1 MAVLLG
7 SVMLPLTAT
16 LVTLSTPAAV
26 HAAGPSR
33 IGSRALPHEPAA
45 AAAAR
50 AAAQAR
56 VDTARAAVETG
67 RVEAAV
73 IAAAGLGGLIAQP
86 VYVASDPV
94 PPKTPAAI
102 AGSVGHL
109 LAAERVAAALVRSAV
124 RPGTSLPPS
133 LLATI
138 LHADGAVEYP
148 WPGDA
153 TATSAWH
160 AAQQAVAELGA
171 SIDRAR
177 ILSGALTVAAAIDSE
192 LPALESYA
200 ATLAPSHL
208 AVSGCDVVDD
218 TPLLCIG
225 GNGDNTYTQDEALLI
240 DLGGNN
246 TYHNSAGG
254 ADLGGLVSG
263 NPGSG
268 NGLPVSVNIDLGG
281 GNDTYSLTGTTSSGA
296 GVAQG
301 AGNTGIGILVD
312 DGGNNTYAVTAAP
325 GAGLAV
331 PGPGVAAGQGWG
343 EDGGIGVLED
353 LGSGNDTYL
362 LDSTGQ
368 GDAVAGQGAGSFGVG
383 VLTHHGGGSDTFRA
397 LAHRDAYLT
406 DKGLLRIG
414 GGIAVAQGYASAGGA
429 IFNDGGGTNTMTA
442 AVSSSIPADT
452 SQPLYQPVVVNREL
466 FPGQVFAGGVGYLGG
481 GAVALTGPG
490 SDTWA
495 VTANATAPY
504 TDIWDATGLGY
515 GIAGFGA
522 LDAEGQG
529 DSYTLA
535 ATTHAD
541 RRVTVA
547 DGCGCTGANAT
558 AAGGEPIT
566 VQGQPFNGMR
576 FPSVM
581 TGGLGYGTAEG
592 GIGYLH
598 DTGAG
603 NRFVLAAT
611 ATAEAVANDQRSATG
626 PGDETSATATSGVTT
641 SDGEGTGDGSGE
653 GFLVD
658 DGGHDTYLA
667 ITTSQAAA
675 SAQALSPGVTLSGRA
690 TSDPA
695 HTPGFDLNDAQ
706 AASAYGFGSYGELID
721 GGGSNAFSARSIY
734 GAVADPPTEEVGP
747 TPADVPGRFQAA
759 VTGSGAD
766 AVNPDGSAAYL
777 YDDGGGPSTYLA
789 DPYRTP
795 CVGVRGQGVW
805 VDCDPAD
812 YGLTGI
818 GITPTGPAASVPE
831 TPWPGGLLAGAAGV
845 VALAVRRRRRGR
857 TRPPTVAQQ
866 RRRIP

>member
-7 SVMLPLTAT
+7 GMMLPLTAT
-16 LVTLSTPAAV
+16 VTALTMPAAV
-26 HAAGPSR
+26 HAAGLAT

-50 AAAQAR
+50 ATAQAR
-56 VDTARAAVETG
+56 VDTVRTAVATG

-86 VYVASDPV
+86 VEVGSDPV
-94 PPKTPAAI
+94 PPGTPAAI
-102 AGSVGHL
+102 AGPVGHL

-124 RPGTSLPPS
+124 RPGTALPAS

-153 TATSAWH
+153 TRTSAWH

-171 SIDRAR
+171 SIDRTR
-177 ILSGALTVAAAIDSE
+177 ILSGALTVAAAIDST
-192 LPALESYA
+192 LSALEAYA
-200 ATLAPSHL
+200 ATLAPTGV
-208 AVSGCDVVDD
+208 AVSGCDVVDE
-218 TPLLCIG
+218 TPVLCIG
-225 GNGDNTYTQDEALLI
+225 GSGDNTYTQDEALLI
-240 DLGGNN
+240 DLGGDN

-254 ADLGGLVSG
+254 ADLGGVVSG

-281 GNDTYSLTGTTSSGA
+281 GNDTYSLTGNTPSGA

-301 AGNTGIGILVD
+301 AGNTGIGMLVD

-368 GDAVAGQGAGSFGVG
+368 GDGVAGQGAGDFGIG
-383 VLTHHGGGSDTFRA
+383 VLKHSGGGSDTFRA

-429 IFNDGGGTNTMTA
+429 IFDDGGGANTMTA

-452 SQPLYQPVVVNREL
+452 SQPLYQPVVVNGAL
-466 FPGQVFAGGVGYLGG
+466 FPGQVFAGGVGFLGG

-490 SDTWA
+490 SDTWS
-495 VTANATAPY
+495 VTADATAPY
-504 TDIWDATGLGY
+504 TDIWSATGLGY
-515 GIAGFGA
+515 GIVGFGA
-522 LDAEGQG
+522 LYAEGQG
-529 DSYTLA
+529 DSYTVA

-541 RRVTVA
+541 RRVTVG

-566 VQGQPFNGMR
+566 VQGRPFNGMR

-581 TGGLGYGTAEG
+581 TGGLGLGNAEG
-592 GIGYLH
+592 GVGYLH

-603 NRFVLAAT
+603 NRFILAAT
-611 ATAEAVANDQRSATG
+611 ATADAVANDQRSAIS
-626 PGDETSATATSGVTT
+626 PGDQTTAMATSGVTT
-641 SDGEGTGDGSGE
+641 SDGEGTGEGSGE

-658 DGGHDTYLA
+658 DGGHDRYQA
-667 ITTSQAAA
+667 ATTSQATA
-675 SAQALSPGVTLSGRA
+675 SAAATSPGVARSARA
-690 TSDPA
+690 TSDPV
-695 HTPGFDLNDAQ
+695 HTAGFDINDAQ
-706 AASAYGFGSYGELID
+706 AAAASGFGSYGELID

-734 GAVADPPTEEVGP
+734 GAVADPPTEEVVP

-759 VTGSGAD
+759 ITGSGAD
-766 AVNPDGSAAYL
+766 AFDPDGSAAYL
-777 YDDGGGPSTYLA
+777 YDSGGGPSTYLA
-789 DPYRTP
+789 DPYRPP

-805 VDCDPAD
+805 DDCDPAD
-812 YGLTGI
+812 YGLSGI
-818 GITPTGPAASVPE
+818 GITPAGPATSVPE
-831 TPWPGGLLAGAAGV
+831 TPWPSGALVGVGGLLAV
-845 VALAVRRRRRGR
+845 VAWRRRRSSPCTGR
-857 TRPPTVAQQ
+857 
-866 RRRIP
+866 